1 MGCEN
6 GACAVKYKRPPGP
19 LGEKPQF
26 PGARKAS
33 EPSRAYPVGDGTYAA
48 DLVAP
53 TMVIAPPAS
62 QGRPENQP
70 TTSSQWG
77 VPVGASAPVS
87 NAWDSGSSVD
97 VGFPS
102 PAIRNEI
109 GDQSTMVNRSKGQG
123 PYTLGRTV
131 YDQYLAGDKV
141 PGSGVQSNY
150 EKAYGSGMQRNVA
163 RPAMRPAMQPATP
176 TPTPGRSQ
184 NEDNTTLNVALPED
198 KVYGSGVQQP
208 FAPSFFLKRSG
219 ELTPLRAPWT
229 RSTSTLQDIEMLS
242 DSDLSERGGVLSGIS
257 PAPAES
263 TGIPAELR
271 MIAAE
276 TERRANEGGGAGGA
290 GGATGE
296 TVPDATTGD
305 LVEFPR
311 DMRAIFSA
319 NDWSTMGSER
329 RQEAIQSYR
338 NPTRAMDVFKGVLD
352 VAGIT
357 LRTWLTMDE
366 RDRAARRED
375 LDRAANTRHQTV
387 MEEIQR
393 QGGVATPQQSS
404 ELSALSNGLQ
414 GLLQE
419 IRSQSSKGLSTGA
432 IVGLAVG
439 GVAVVGLLV
448 LALRPR
454 RNPSGYAP
462 RFHGVSMRR
471 RSR

>member
-26 PGARKAS
+26 PGMRRVS
-33 EPSRAYPVGDGTYAA
+33 EPSHPYPVGDGTYAA

-62 QGRPENQP
+62 QGRPEDQP
-70 TTSSQWG
+70 ATSSQWG

-87 NAWDSGSSVD
+87 NAWDGGSSVD

-109 GDQSTMVNRSKGQG
+109 GDQSTMVNPSKG
-123 PYTLGRTV
+123 
-131 YDQYLAGDKV
+131 
-141 PGSGVQSNY
+141 
-150 EKAYGSGMQRNVA
+150 
-163 RPAMRPAMQPATP
+163 P
-176 TPTPGRSQ
+176 TPFSRIVIDRSM
-184 NEDNTTLNVALPED
+184 DGD

-219 ELTPLRAPWT
+219 VLTPLRAPWT
-229 RSTSTLQDIEMLS
+229 RSTSTQADIGG
-242 DSDLSERGGVLSGIS
+242 LSEADLIERQSILSNID
-257 PAPAES
+257 PIPAES
-263 TGIPAELR
+263 TGIPAEMRLVD
-271 MIAAE
+271 AE
-276 TERRANEGGGAGGA
+276 VERRAAGDGGGGGGGA

-296 TVPDATTGD
+296 TVPDAETGD
-305 LVEFPR
+305 HVEFPR

-319 NDWSTMGSER
+319 NEWAEMGAER

-366 RDRAARRED
+366 RDRAARRQD
-375 LDRAANTRHQTV
+375 LDRAAETRHQTV

-393 QGGVATPQQSS
+393 QGGVATPRQSS

-419 IRSQSSKGLSTGA
+419 IRSQSSMGLSTGA

-454 RNPSGYAP
+454 RNPGGYAP